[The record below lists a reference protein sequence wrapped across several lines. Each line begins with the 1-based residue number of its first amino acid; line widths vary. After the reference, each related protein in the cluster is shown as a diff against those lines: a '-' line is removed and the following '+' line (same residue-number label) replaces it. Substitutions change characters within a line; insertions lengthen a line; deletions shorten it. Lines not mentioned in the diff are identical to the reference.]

1 MPRGSTACWLLLP
14 LLLGWISWRW
24 PRPTPTDPVHLAPTS
39 IVLQG
44 HLQQPLRPFPSGAC
58 SGRLRLEGEL
68 QGLSQLWFRPC
79 PKRLEPGWRL
89 RAEGRLRRP
98 KPPLHPL
105 LGDRAA
111 RLARQGVFTTMAV
124 QRFEVLE
131 RQTQPLW
138 QWRQQ
143 LAARLQASAGPRRGA
158 LMAALVMG
166 RAMAPLPDEISV
178 AFRSAGLSHALAASG
193 FHLSVLLGVML
204 AVTRRAP
211 RLLRVSSS
219 ALALLL
225 FVLLAGPMPSV
236 LRAVLMGALALLIR
250 ESSAVARPLAVLMM
264 TLLVLL
270 LWQPAWLLNLGFQFS
285 AAATAGL
292 VLTAPRWQQ
301 RMPAVLAVPL
311 AACLWTLPL
320 QLLHF
325 GVLPLYAVPANLLTA
340 PLLSLLTTGAMAAAI
355 TAQLLPPL
363 LPLISSLLHW
373 PVELLL
379 LLVQG
384 AASLPLAQ
392 LALGQPPVL
401 LVLLFSLGLMP
412 WLLACSGALRPWG
425 LLLVVL
431 SCAWQVQR
439 LWADEVVE
447 LKAGRS
453 SLLLL
458 RHRGRGALVSSH
470 AAPSSC
476 HRAQRLRQA
485 LGLPRLDWV
494 VLLDPVQ
501 PADPGCWQQLSS
513 HWHVLPQGELSSPGL
528 VFRNHPHHPAQG
540 QVQLGQRCYCL
551 RLQGA
556 GARISSVANCGRCPT
571 TKAGL
576 PKPALS
582 AVAPSSGAK
591 NGRPCG
597 RRCATAQS
605 AAAVPVSSAAA
616 RP

>member
-1 MPRGSTACWLLLP
+1 MARCSTACWLLLP
-14 LLLGWISWRW
+14 LLLGWCWWRW
-24 PRPTPTDPVHLAPTS
+24 PRPTPADPVHLAPAS

-44 HLQQPLRPFPSGAC
+44 HLQQPLRLLPSGAC
-58 SGRLRLEGEL
+58 SGRLRLEGEH
-68 QGLSQLWFRPC
+68 QGLSQLWFRQC
-79 PKRLEPGWRL
+79 PKQLEPGWRL
-89 RAEGRLRRP
+89 RAEGQLRRP

-105 LGDRAA
+105 LGDGAA
-111 RLARQGVFTTMAV
+111 RLARQGVFSTLAV

-166 RAMAPLPDEISV
+166 RAMAPLPDEISI

-193 FHLSVLLGVML
+193 FHLSVLLGVVV

-236 LRAVLMGALALLIR
+236 LRAVLMGALALWIR
-250 ESSAVARPLAVLMM
+250 ESGAVARPLAVLMM
-264 TLLVLL
+264 TVLVLL

-301 RMPAVLAVPL
+301 RMPSVLAVPL

-320 QLLHF
+320 QLWHF
-325 GVLPLYAVPANLLTA
+325 GVLPLYAVPANLIVA

-363 LPLISSLLHW
+363 LPVISALLHW
-373 PVELLL
+373 PAELLL

-392 LALGQPPVL
+392 LALGQPPWL
-401 LVLLFSLGLMP
+401 LVLLFSFGLMP
-412 WLLACSGALRPWG
+412 WLLACSGALRRWG

-431 SCAWQVQR
+431 SCAWQGQR
-439 LWADEVVE
+439 LLADEVV
-447 LKAGRS
+447 AVHTGRS
-453 SLLLL
+453 NLLLL

-470 AAPSSC
+470 ATSSSC
-476 HRAQRLRQA
+476 YRAQRLRQA

-494 VLLDPVQ
+494 VLLDPV
-501 PADPGCWQQLSS
+501 PAADPGCWQQLSS
-513 HWHVLPQGELSSPGL
+513 HWHVLPHGELSSPGL
-528 VFRNHPHHPAQG
+528 VFRNHPHRPGQG
-540 QVQLGQRCYCL
+540 QLQLGQRCYCL
-551 RLQGA
+551 RLEGA
-556 GARISSVANCGRCPT
+556 GARIGPVSACGRCPT
-571 TKAGL
+571 MKAARR
-576 PKPALS
+576 KPAPS
-582 AVAPSSGAK
+582 AVAPFSGARS
-591 NGRPCG
+591 GRPCG
-597 RRCATAQS
+597 KRCATAQS
-605 AAAVPVSSAAA
+605 AAAARASAAA
-616 RP
+616 LRS